1 MSDEPAPQPRSRPSW
16 GLAALLA
23 LLFVLLG
30 GSQLDRYGVTWDE
43 ALGDFFFGERYLS
56 YFLSFDAKYLD
67 FEADPY
73 PEDHVPDLRAS
84 PFRVRPWEYY
94 PLSNVLAAAA
104 SRTTS
109 ALGLFDP
116 LDGFHAVN
124 LFLGAAFLVLLFVF
138 AELRW
143 GLPAALM
150 ASVGLLTMPRVVCH
164 ALANI
169 KDFPE
174 MVLFS
179 AALLA
184 FVVAWERGSVRGV
197 LGAGVLTGL
206 ALAAKANAL
215 FLAPIYLLCV
225 GLGGVPEAW
234 RGRWREVIG
243 AGAGAAALG
252 IALPIAL
259 WPYLWPD
266 PIGRLG
272 EHLSYV
278 SGQVFQVREESLLSP
293 LQALLFTTPPLM
305 LLAAAVGLIPLAQAL
320 RQRDRLAAL
329 LTSWIV
335 VTLGRMYLPGA
346 VNFDGI
352 RHFLELLPA
361 LTLLAAWGTFWLQER
376 VSKSWLVPLFVGLVV
391 AGSSLASLRTH
402 PHQIAY
408 WNVLTGGTPG
418 AFERGLPQAGDYWG
432 MSYRQ
437 GLQWIEENAP
447 EGSVLAVPLIEHA
460 VAVQAPL
467 RLRPDVGLA
476 HISIPQTPQVPEG
489 AVQMLRGLG
498 AERPVFVMY
507 VVRRDWRNRLTDE
520 CDALPAVAE
529 WSLDGAVLL
538 RIVRYPQG
546 AVGPA

>member
-1 MSDEPAPQPRSRPSW
+1 MSAESEPTARRPSW
-16 GLAALLA
+16 GIALALAA
-23 LLFVLLG
+23 LFVLLG
-30 GSQLDRYGVTWDE
+30 GSQIDRYGVTWDE

-56 YFLSFDAKYLD
+56 YFLSLDEKYLD

-73 PEDHVPDLRAS
+73 PEGHVPDLRDS

-94 PLSNVLAAAA
+94 PLSNVLAAAT
-104 SRTTS
+104 SRVTS

-124 LFLGAAFLVLLFVF
+124 LLLGAGLLVLLFLF
-138 AELRW
+138 AEARW
-143 GLPAALM
+143 GRVPAVL
-150 ASVGLLTMPRVVCH
+150 ASLGLLTMPRVVCH

-184 FVVAWERGSVRGV
+184 FLPAWERGSVRGV
-197 LGAGVLTGL
+197 LGAGALTGL

-215 FLAPIYLLCV
+215 FLAPIYLLFV
-225 GLGGVPEAW
+225 LLGGLPEAW
-234 RGRWREVIG
+234 RGRWRELVA

-252 IALPIAL
+252 VLLPIAL

-266 PIGRLG
+266 PIGRIG

-305 LLAAAVGLIPLAQAL
+305 LVACGVGLIPLARAL
-320 RQRDRLAAL
+320 GRRDRLAAL
-329 LTSWIV
+329 LVSWIL

-352 RHFLELLPA
+352 RHFLEVLPA
-361 LTLLAAWGTFWLQER
+361 LTLLAAWGAYWIQQRASRLWLA
-376 VSKSWLVPLFVGLVV
+376 PLLVGLVV
-391 AGSSLASLRTH
+391 SGSLVATLRAH

-408 WNVLTGGTPG
+408 WNLLTGGTAG

-437 GLQWIEENAP
+437 GLEWIHHNAP

-476 HISIPQTPQVPEG
+476 HVSIPQTPQVPEG
-489 AVQMLRGLG
+489 AVEMLRGLG

-538 RIVRYPQG
+538 RIVRFPQPG
-546 AVGPA
+546 ATPLG